1 MLARDTPPHLSS
13 RHLSHPANP
22 AAPSSSSP
30 RPTTS
35 MNDEHDDA
43 SEENIF
49 RDMTF
54 EEILED
60 LNARFLINLPREE
73 MNLVRIY
80 WQAEQASV
88 LPPFSSDI
96 TFQPS

>member
-1 MLARDTPPHLSS
+1 MNVSRRDLPPHFAS
-13 RHLSHPANP
+13 RPTNYDDNVYPTEAS
-22 AAPSSSSP
+22 SSSSP
-30 RPTTS
+30 KPFPPMPEEEAEADT
-35 MNDEHDDA
+35 

-73 MNLVRIY
+73 MSLVRVY
-80 WQAEQASV
+80 WQAEQA
-88 LPPFSSDI
+88 
-96 TFQPS
+96 